1 MIPKVIHYCWFGGN
15 PLPESARQCIASW
28 RKYMPG
34 YEIKEWNESNFDVAS
49 IAYTREAYRLKKYAF
64 VSDYARFCI
73 LYREGGLYFDTD
85 VELIAPLHNI
95 VERGP
100 FMGCEARQDG
110 HDAGGSCIVA
120 PGLGL
125 GAPAGLE
132 LYGHIIDWYRSHH
145 FVTWDGKFTG
155 TVVDVV
161 SNLLASLP
169 ARQLENGLRQVGDI
183 FIYPPEYFCPKNYFT
198 GELHITPATRSI
210 HHYAATW
217 VDHRT
222 LWQRLVKRVNFIR
235 ARYRL

>member
-1 MIPKVIHYCWFGGN
+1 M
-15 PLPESARQCIASW
+15 
-28 RKYMPG
+28 
-34 YEIKEWNESNFDVAS
+34 
-49 IAYTREAYRLKKYAF
+49 
-64 VSDYARFCI
+64 
-73 LYREGGLYFDTD
+73 
-85 VELIAPLHNI
+85 
-95 VERGP
+95 
-100 FMGCEARQDG
+100 
-110 HDAGGSCIVA
+110 
-120 PGLGL
+120 
-125 GAPAGLE
+125 
-132 LYGHIIDWYRSHH
+132 
-145 FVTWDGKFTG
+145 
-155 TVVDVV
+155 VDVV